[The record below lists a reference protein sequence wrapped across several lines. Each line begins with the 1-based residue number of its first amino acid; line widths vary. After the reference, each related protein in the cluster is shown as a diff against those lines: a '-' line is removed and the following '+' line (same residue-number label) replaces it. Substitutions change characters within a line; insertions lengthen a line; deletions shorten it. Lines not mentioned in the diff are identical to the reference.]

1 MLVEYNKNTLKKEEL
16 GINYKYRPFG
26 ISTLLA
32 GFDSDNQPRL
42 IQTDPSG

>member
-32 GFDSDNQPRL
+32 GFDSDN
-42 IQTDPSG
+42 